1 MSPSLLNFR
10 YQKSQKDNRKNVK
23 HNKLH
28 KRDAGLDSFRFSVLA
43 WSDPCPLAQ
52 SLGVWNNMNIAIDSN
67 ALTYLISAMEPDY
80 DPLNDI
86 PSNKKER
93 QAMLRI
99 FLYQGKP
106 FYVLPQV
113 TKEYHDIPSY
123 VWRNMHGST
132 VGALL
137 IEFRIAN
144 QKIEIDQRREDFLK
158 VHENNHKDCQLLAE
172 AEVAGMNVLLTRD
185 KIFKNTLSKMTTIRI
200 MYPSE
205 YCESLNLQSDISP
218 HLAPVE
224 SNPLFGKTWWK
235 IKLFH
240 STRQSSRSLRSG

>member
-1 MSPSLLNFR
+1 M
-10 YQKSQKDNRKNVK
+10 K
-23 HNKLH
+23 
-28 KRDAGLDSFRFSVLA
+28 
-43 WSDPCPLAQ
+43 
-52 SLGVWNNMNIAIDSN
+52 IAIDSN
-67 ALTYLISAMEPDY
+67 ALTYLIDAMELDY
-80 DPLNDI
+80 DPLKDI

-99 FLYQGKP
+99 FLYQGEP

-123 VWRNMHGST
+123 LWRNMHGST

-137 IEFRIAN
+137 IEYRIAN
-144 QKIEIDQRREDFLK
+144 QVVEIDQRKDNFLK
-158 VHENNHKDCQLLAE
+158 VHQNSHKDCQLLAE
-172 AEVAGMNVLLTRD
+172 AEAAGMHVLLTRD
-185 KIFKNTLSKMTTIRI
+185 NIFKNALSGMTIIRI

-218 HLAPVE
+218 TLSPAE

-235 IKLFH
+235 I
-240 STRQSSRSLRSG
+240 